1 MENEEYNLKV
11 KEITDKIESAMNVK
25 LCDISDMER
34 VVVPSYLF
42 GMINAYS
49 MKNGATHIQVQ
60 AAVVA
65 ALINRFGYDVKS
77 AVDYFFF
84 LVDATK
90 KENHPAINHIIC
102 RGLDHYEFID
112 DKEFIKN
119 QIDRMVSI
127 LSEDAG

>member
-1 MENEEYNLKV
+1 MEDKEYHLKV
-11 KEITDKIESAMNVK
+11 NEIADKIENAMNVK
-25 LCDISDMER
+25 LYDISDMER

-49 MKNGATHIQVQ
+49 MKNGATHMQVQ
-60 AAVVA
+60 AAIVA
-65 ALINRFGYDVKS
+65 ILVKRFGYDVKS

-90 KENHPAINHIIC
+90 KEKHPAINHIIC

-112 DKEFIKN
+112 DSEFIKN
-119 QIDRMVSI
+119 EIDRMVCI
-127 LSEDAG
+127 LNEDVD